1 MSRLFSRISNSLFRG
16 TVTKQQPIRLNTAGP
31 TPGPPPPSASSGP
44 TPGKGKGPIT
54 WRSFAFISVGGA
66 GCLGFMWYVKDEK
79 EQGNLRN
86 IKQFEV
92 GNVQLLSF

>member
-16 TVTKQQPIRLNTAGP
+16 AGSKVKQQQPIRFNTAGP
-31 TPGPPPPSASSGP
+31 TPGPPPGPSSGP

-54 WRSFAFISVGGA
+54 WKSFAFISVGGA

-79 EQGNLRN
+79 EQGKLRN
-86 IKQFEV
+86 KKEIKV
-92 GNVQLLSF
+92 RKVQ